1 MIGTVFRDRIQAGG
15 GLAAA
20 LPELRGRP
28 NVTIIGLAR
37 GGVEVGAEMARLL
50 ELPMDVMCIKKV
62 PMPGYPELAMGAVA
76 TAGERFTNRRIAS
89 TLSTREIESA
99 YDAATAEARTMD
111 ERLRGGLPF
120 NLAGRTA
127 VIVDAGAAAGAS
139 VRAALAAV
147 RNAQARQIVIALPVL
162 PQPAAERMARECDR
176 LVTLRAPQRFRSVGQ
191 FYEDFQPVPE
201 ERVRELLAAA
211 RPSVQQPA

>member
-76 TAGERFTNRRIAS
+76 PAGERFTNRRIAS

-127 VIVDAGAAAGAS
+127 VIVDDGAATGAS

-176 LVTLRAPQRFRSVGQ
+176 LVTLRAPQRFRAVGQ
-191 FYEDFQPVPE
+191 FYQEFPPVSDD
-201 ERVRELLAAA
+201 RVRQLL
-211 RPSVQQPA
+211 RDHQPAVEQV